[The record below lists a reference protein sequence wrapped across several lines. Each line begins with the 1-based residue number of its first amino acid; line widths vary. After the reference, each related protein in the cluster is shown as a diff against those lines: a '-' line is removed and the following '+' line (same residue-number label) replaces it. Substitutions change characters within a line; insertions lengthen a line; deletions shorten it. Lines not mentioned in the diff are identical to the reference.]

1 MASITI
7 NPVSVQI
14 PTSTITGEEK
24 LVTIGA
30 NGKSITVSI
39 NQILNKVDDSIADRV
54 EDQVLNSIDNQIEDR
69 VEQVIETTSSAEKE
83 DIDTIFNF

>member
-14 PTSTITGEEK
+14 PTIITGEEK

-30 NGKSITVSI
+30 NGKPITVSI

-54 EDQVLNSIDNQIEDR
+54 ENQVLTSIDNQIEER
-69 VEQVIETTSSAEKE
+69 VEQVIENTATINKE
-83 DIDTIFNF
+83 DIDNLFTT

>member
-1 MASITI
+1 MASIII

-24 LVTIGA
+24 LVTIGT
-30 NGKSITVSI
+30 NGKPITISV

-54 EDQVLNSIDNQIEDR
+54 EDQVLTSIDNQIEER
-69 VEQVIETTSSAEKE
+69 VEQVIENASSTEKE

>member
-14 PTSTITGEEK
+14 PTTITGEEK

-30 NGKSITVSI
+30 NGEPITISI
-39 NQILNKVDDSIADRV
+39 NQILNKVDDSIADKV
-54 EDQVLNSIDNQIEDR
+54 ENQVLNSVDEQIEER
-69 VEQVIETTSSAEKE
+69 VEQAIENTTSINKE
-83 DIDTIFNF
+83 DIDNLFTT